1 MLKPDFQGVRTNI
14 NIAGCKADQTHAA
27 GLRRGT
33 SETRFSVGFS
43 VVQTTNMAH
52 NTPPFIATTGVYLYM
67 DTPINS
73 FYTNE
78 CSSAGLDPPDAAD
91 PGAAEQPPAVLQPRP
106 GAPAL
111 HPAQGGHHQ
120 PLY

>member
-1 MLKPDFQGVRTNI
+1 MLKPDFQGVGTNI
-14 NIAGCKADQTHAA
+14 NIADCKADQKHAA
-27 GLRRGT
+27 ELRRGT
-33 SETRFSVGFS
+33 SETRISA
-43 VVQTTNMAH
+43 VQTTNMAN
-52 NTPPFIATTGVYLYM
+52 NTPPFIATTGAWYM
-67 DTPINS
+67 DITINS

-78 CSSAGLDPPDAAD
+78 CSSAGLDPPDPAD
-91 PGAAEQPPAVLQPRP
+91 PGPAGQPPAVLQPRP

>member
-14 NIAGCKADQTHAA
+14 NIAGCKADQTLAAA
-27 GLRRGT
+27 GLRRRT
-33 SETRFSVGFS
+33 SEII
-43 VVQTTNMAH
+43 VVQTDTDMAH
-52 NTPPFIATTGVYLYM
+52 NTPPFIATTGAYLFM
-67 DTPINS
+67 DGTINS

-91 PGAAEQPPAVLQPRP
+91 PGPAGQPPAVLQPRA